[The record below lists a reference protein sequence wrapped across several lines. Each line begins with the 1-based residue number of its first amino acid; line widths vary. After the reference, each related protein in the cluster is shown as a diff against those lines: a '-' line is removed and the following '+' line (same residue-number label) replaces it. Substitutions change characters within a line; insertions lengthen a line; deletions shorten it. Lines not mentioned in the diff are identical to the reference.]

1 MVEEDN
7 LTWEEGD
14 IMRGLGINGL
24 HHVSSSVSVAEMVS
38 RVSAKVCQVLVD
50 IENHLRDKEGRPF
63 KSQIDALSR
72 AAMNAVLDPRNDDAF
87 KHTEAFKD
95 LFHVYATRVVKIK
108 DVIKDLRDE
117 SEVSS

>member
-1 MVEEDN
+1 
-7 LTWEEGD
+7 
-14 IMRGLGINGL
+14 MRGLGISGL
-24 HHVSSSVSVAEMVS
+24 HHVSSSIPVAEMVS

-87 KHTEAFKD
+87 KWTKNTKRTQSTTYKEGQGKHF
-95 LFHVYATRVVKIK
+95 
-108 DVIKDLRDE
+108 
-117 SEVSS
+117 